1 MTDNG
6 DLPVTL
12 QRNTGRVRQTQ
23 VRTFVGYQD
32 EEAGLGGCLEFPK
45 GSCFVQSKTTYNHTQ
60 SEARKAHHMS
70 YIVCARW

>member
-1 MTDNG
+1 MH
-6 DLPVTL
+6 
-12 QRNTGRVRQTQ
+12 QTQ

-60 SEARKAHHMS
+60 SEAPEGSPHELHCMCTL
-70 YIVCARW
+70 VTM